1 GKIFYMFK
9 TILKHLFPSIKGKKQ
24 ANYLY
29 FEKDKEPV
37 EEIQQ
42 QTFEESKSA
51 GPAKPLRLV
60 SIEETHRQDFYD
72 FLFGQS
78 SATAQHD
85 ELSYYV
91 ADKIEAV
98 LRTPNTIIEVM
109 PVLPASLS
117 QVIDQLTDD
126 NFDTQELLYLIQQEP
141 AIAAKV
147 IELSNSAFY
156 NRTGKEISD
165 LKSAFMLLGSNGLIE
180 GVINGFVSKL
190 TPQSQIYFKQYG
202 NKIWHHSLTTGVISK
217 ALINKSSYKDEA
229 AQGYLIG
236 LICNLGD
243 MIIYQLLMEA
253 FSFIHPDHQPNSYAF
268 KELIQKKSKKLTYH
282 IAKHWQFPQSIL
294 DALALQ
300 VKLTHV
306 SMLPAV
312 FSKRPMACYVY
323 EGNIISELIMMFE
336 HNDKT
341 EVELRE
347 AAGILLY
354 SDEAKQYV
362 EQVLAVR
369 MEQLK

>member
-1 GKIFYMFK
+1 MFK
-9 TILKHLFPSIKGKKQ
+9 TMLKHLFPSIKSKKQ
-24 ANYLY
+24 PNYLY
-29 FEKDKEPV
+29 FEKDKVPV
-37 EEIQQ
+37 EEMQQ
-42 QTFEESKSA
+42 QAFEEPKNAS
-51 GPAKPLRLV
+51 PVKPLRLA

-78 SATAQHD
+78 PATTQHD
-85 ELSYYV
+85 ELSHYV

-98 LRTPNTIIEVM
+98 LRKPNTIIEAM

-117 QVIDQLTDD
+117 QVIDQLTDE
-126 NFDTQELLYLIQQEP
+126 NFDTQALLDLIQQEP
-141 AIAAKV
+141 SIAAKV
-147 IELSNSAFY
+147 IELSNSSFY
-156 NRTGKEISD
+156 NRTGKEIAD

-217 ALINKSSYKDEA
+217 ELINRSLYKKEA

-253 FSFIHPDHQPNSYAF
+253 FSFIHPDCQPNSYAF
-268 KELIQKKSKKLTYH
+268 KELMQQKSKKLTYH

-300 VKLTHV
+300 VKVTNA
-306 SMLPAV
+306 SMLSAA
-312 FSKRPMACYVY
+312 FSKHPIACFAY
-323 EGNIISELIMMFE
+323 EGNIISELIMMLE

-341 EVELRE
+341 EGEIKE
-347 AAGILLY
+347 AAEVLLC
-354 SDEAKQYV
+354 SGEAKQYV
-362 EQVLAVR
+362 ERVLAARVNS
-369 MEQLK
+369 

>member
-1 GKIFYMFK
+1 MFK
-9 TILKHLFPSIKGKKQ
+9 AMLKLIFPSIKGKAKP
-24 ANYLY
+24 NYLY
-29 FEKDKEPV
+29 FEKDKIP
-37 EEIQQ
+37 EEEVQQ
-42 QTFEESKSA
+42 QTFEKVQA
-51 GPAKPLRLV
+51 TGAAKRLSLASV
-60 SIEETHRQDFYD
+60 EERHQQEFYD

-78 SATAQHD
+78 PATTQHD

-91 ADKIEAV
+91 ADKIETV
-98 LRTPNTIIEVM
+98 LRKPNSIIEAM

-117 QVIDQLTDD
+117 KVIDQLSDD
-126 NFDTQELLYLIQQEP
+126 NFDAQELITLIQQEP
-141 AIAAKV
+141 SIAAKV
-147 IELSNSAFY
+147 IELANSSFY
-156 NRTGKEISD
+156 NRTDKEITD
-165 LKSAFMLLGSNGLIE
+165 LKSAFMLLGSNGLME

-217 ALINKSSYKDEA
+217 ELINKSLYKKEA
-229 AQGYLIG
+229 AQGYLVG

-253 FSFIHPDHQPNSYAF
+253 FSFIHPDCQPNSYAF
-268 KELIQKKSKKLTYH
+268 KELMQQKSKKLTYH

-300 VKLTHV
+300 VKLTNA

-336 HNDKT
+336 HKDKT
-341 EVELRE
+341 EDEIKV
-347 AAGILLY
+347 AAEILLH

-362 EQVLAVR
+362 EQALTAKVSN
-369 MEQLK
+369 K